1 MIESALKNTFG
12 GERWPI
18 SVNSDDGK
26 DDWHHFSGLWFQE
39 AIMVGSKDTSYEKYW
54 KASKRAWQNI
64 QIHLASSSLLIH
76 ISNVRECNN
85 NVIDVESI
93 TTNLLFDK
101 HQLGSNGETR
111 KLRLKD
117 IS

>member
-1 MIESALKNTFG
+1 MRNIG
-12 GERWPI
+12 
-18 SVNSDDGK
+18 
-26 DDWHHFSGLWFQE
+26 
-39 AIMVGSKDTSYEKYW
+39 
-54 KASKRAWQNI
+54 KRAWQI
-64 QIHLASSSLLIH
+64 AGSLGKFISLVLIH

-85 NVIDVESI
+85 NIIDVESI

-101 HQLGSNGETR
+101 HQLGPNGETR